1 MRIKKIEVNG
11 FKSFADREVIHVDDH
26 VTAILG
32 PNGCGK
38 SNVVDAMRWCLG
50 EQRAKHLRGQGMAD
64 VIFAGC
70 STRGPGNAAEV
81 TLTFQNN
88 GQVPTAYLNFAE
100 IAVTRRL
107 FRDGTSE
114 YLINKVPC
122 RLRDIQELMAGTGA
136 GTRGYSIIEQGQVG
150 RIVSSKAEERRYII
164 DEAAGITRFKAQK
177 QAAEKKIEQTQQNL
191 LRVSDVLSELEARV
205 GNLRRQAQKAER
217 YKRYRAELRDLD
229 LWIAS
234 HRFLEL
240 EAMRRVLEV
249 RRGELGVQ
257 VDDMRANLAA
267 ADARGEA
274 QRTELLQREQELR
287 AAQTTVFDLD
297 NRIKLA
303 ESEGQFRRREQEG
316 ARTAVTQA
324 RAEAAAAERS
334 LTALRGEL
342 EQVTTQLAELR
353 DGADEGHADVAA
365 RLQEEHDGLAA
376 RLRGEV
382 SEFERG
388 RSQLNR
394 LQQREATASAQL
406 QARAEGLSDLEQR
419 IAALTQETELLGIQL
434 ERDRADL
441 EVAESAR
448 EFAVER
454 VAALQD
460 RRASGDREKQ
470 ALKGQVKSA
479 EQSHDAA
486 RAQMQRVQSRVQSL
500 EEIQKRYRGCASGV
514 QTVIQNRD
522 AIGAEAGGAILGILA
537 DHLAAPAQFEPAL
550 SAVLGDRLQGVVV
563 DGVRASAAAVSL
575 LKAKQEGRTSFLPR
589 ECRPRRSEHGAEGMS
604 EEASSY
610 GPGLEDMLQRPGV
623 VGRLVDSIEVPAELR
638 PLARALL
645 GDTVV
650 VEDLPQAL
658 ELWQAGATAPLVTLA
673 GDRVEPSG
681 VVIGGSAQGLDS
693 ALLQQ
698 KREIRELHEQVTT
711 RETEVAAAYEQVQV
725 LVERQTQLEAEREMS
740 EAELL
745 ESEKVRLSRVQEV
758 SRLQREIQQLGQRTE
773 QLTRERNKLQASLG
787 GREEERAR
795 LTEELGQVR
804 AELPGLQQTIV
815 DAEARI
821 EMLREQQAQ
830 VSEMLTE
837 AKVALARFQQQLGA
851 LTAAEARLSR
861 QVAAEDERLQR
872 LGQAQVEGEAKIAAL
887 EEALQ
892 AAEAEREQQLEA
904 HRIATTT
911 LQAAREAHDAVRLA
925 TDELDLSVRKL
936 RNGLDEQRERL
947 AEVESVLKEQRME
960 AQHLSADIRERFD
973 AELELSL
980 CDFHDR
986 PLAGPDSSARQQ
998 ELKRV
1003 LARMGEVNLTAIE
1016 EYEEVSSRCEYLS
1029 TQKRDLESAI
1039 AQLQEAIDKINK
1051 TTRERFLETFK
1062 EINERFQTVFPR
1074 LFNGG
1079 QALLK
1084 LTDSSD
1090 LLGTGVEIQAQPPGK
1105 QVRNL
1110 ELLSGGEK
1118 ALTAVSLIFAI
1129 FLIKP
1134 SPFCLLDEVDAP
1146 LDEANVGR
1154 FGAMVQ
1160 EMAQNTQFII
1170 ITHNKRTMEIADR
1183 LYGVTMETRGVS
1195 KLVSV
1200 NIKRAVEMAVA

>member
-11 FKSFADREVIHVDDH
+11 FKSFADREVLHIDDH

-81 TLTFQNN
+81 TLTFENN
-88 GQVPTAYLNFAE
+88 GQVPAAYLNYAE

-107 FRDGTSE
+107 YRDGTSE
-114 YLINKVPC
+114 YLINKVQC
-122 RLRDIQELMAGTGA
+122 RLRDISELMAGTGA

-191 LRVSDVLSELEARV
+191 LRVSDVLTELEGRL

-229 LWIAS
+229 LWLAS

-240 EAMRRVLEV
+240 EATRRVLEV
-249 RRGELGVQ
+249 RRGTLSEQ
-257 VDDMRANLAA
+257 VDGLRATLAA
-267 ADARGEA
+267 NDARSEA
-274 QRTELLQREQELR
+274 HRTELVQREQELSQ
-287 AAQTTVFDLD
+287 AQATVFDLD

-316 ARTAVTQA
+316 ARQAVTQA
-324 RAEAAAAERS
+324 RAEAAAVERS
-334 LTALRGEL
+334 LTALREEL
-342 EQVTTQLAELR
+342 AQVSAQLEELR
-353 DGADEGHADVAA
+353 AGEDEGHAEVAA
-365 RLQEEHDGLAA
+365 RLQEEHDGFSA

-382 SEFERG
+382 ADFERARAQQG
-388 RSQLNR
+388 RLH
-394 LQQREATASAQL
+394 QREATAAAQL
-406 QARAEGLSDLEQR
+406 QARSEGLSELEGR
-419 IAALTQETELLGIQL
+419 IAGLAQETELLTIQV

-441 EVAESAR
+441 EVAESSR
-448 EFAVER
+448 EAAIER
-454 VAALQD
+454 VEGLTE
-460 RRASGDREKQ
+460 RRAATDREKQ
-470 ALKGQVKSA
+470 ALKATLRAA
-479 EQSHDAA
+479 EQAHDAA
-486 RAQMQRVQSRVQSL
+486 RGELQRTRSRLQSL
-500 EEIQKRYRGCASGV
+500 EEIQRRYRGCASGV
-514 QTVIQNRD
+514 QVVIQHRE
-522 AIGAEAGGAILGILA
+522 ALAGEAGGEVLGILA
-537 DHLAAPAQFEPAL
+537 DHVAAPAQLEAAL

-563 DGVRASAAAVSL
+563 DGVRASAAAVAL
-575 LKAKQEGRTSFLPR
+575 LKEKQEGRTSFLPR
-589 ECRPRRSEHGAEGMS
+589 ECRPAHGTEGMS
-604 EEASSY
+604 EGACPF
-610 GPGLEDMLQRPGV
+610 GHGFEDMLDRAGV
-623 VGRLVDSIEVPAELR
+623 VGRLADAVEVPAELR

-645 GDTVV
+645 GETIV
-650 VEDLPQAL
+650 VETLGQAL
-658 ELWQAGATAPLVTLA
+658 ELWQAGTTAPLVTLA

-698 KREIRELHEQVTT
+698 KREIRELHEVVVA
-711 RETEVAAAYEQVQV
+711 READVAAAREHHEA
-725 LVERQTQLEAEREMS
+725 LVDRQGQLEAEREMG

-745 ESEKVRLSRVQEV
+745 ESEKVRMQRVQEV
-758 SRLQREIQQLGQRTE
+758 SRLQREIQQLGARVE
-773 QLTRERNKLQASLG
+773 QQGRERAKLEASLG
-787 GREEERAR
+787 GREEERAK
-795 LTEELGQVR
+795 LTAELAQVR
-804 AELPGLQQTIV
+804 EELPGLTQAIG
-815 DAEARI
+815 DGEARI
-821 EMLREQQAQ
+821 EMLREQQARAA
-830 VSEMLTE
+830 EMLTE

-861 QVAAEDERLQR
+861 QVAGEDERLQR
-872 LGQAQVEGEAKIAAL
+872 LGQAQVEGEAKI
-887 EEALQ
+887 EALTEALA
-892 AAEAEREQQLEA
+892 AAEAEREQQLQA
-904 HRIATTT
+904 HAAASEG
-911 LQAAREAHDAVRLA
+911 LQAARVAHEAVRLA
-925 TDELDLSVRKL
+925 ADELDLSVRKL
-936 RNGLDEQRERL
+936 RSGLDEQRELL
-947 AEVESVLKEQRME
+947 AEVEGALKEQRLE
-960 AQHLSADIRERFD
+960 AQHLCADIRERFD
-973 AELELSL
+973 AELELAL

-986 PLAGPDSSARQQ
+986 PLAGPDASARQQ

-1003 LARMGEVNLTAIE
+1003 LARMGEVNLTAIDE
-1016 EYEEVSSRCEYLS
+1016 FEEVAGRVDYLS

-1039 AQLQEAIDKINK
+1039 SQLQEAIDKINK
-1051 TTRERFLETFK
+1051 TSRERFLETFRQ
-1062 EINERFQTVFPR
+1062 ISDMFQQVFPR

-1079 QALLK
+1079 NAQLK
-1084 LTDSSD
+1084 LTDPSD
-1090 LLGTGVEIQAQPPGK
+1090 LLGTGVEIAAQPPGK

-1160 EMAQNTQFII
+1160 EMSQNTQFII

-1195 KLVSV
+1195 KLVTV

>member
-88 GQVPTAYLNFAE
+88 GQVPAAYLNFAE

-217 YKRYRAELRDLD
+217 YKRYRSELRDLD

-240 EAMRRVLEV
+240 EATRRVLEK
-249 RRGELGVQ
+249 RRGELGEQ
-257 VDDMRANLAA
+257 VDDMRATLAA

-316 ARTAVTQA
+316 ARQAITQA

-342 EQVTTQLAELR
+342 EQVTAQLAELR
-353 DGADEGHADVAA
+353 EGANEGHDEAAA

-388 RSQLNR
+388 RQSLAR
-394 LQQREATASAQL
+394 LHQREATAAAQL

-419 IAALTQETELLGIQL
+419 ISGLSQETELLGIQL

-441 EVAESAR
+441 EVAEAAR
-448 EFAVER
+448 EAALER
-454 VAALQD
+454 VAALGD
-460 RRASGDREKQ
+460 RRAAHDREKQ
-470 ALKGQVKSA
+470 ALKGQIKSA
-479 EQSHDAA
+479 EQAHDAA
-486 RAQMQRVQSRVQSL
+486 RGQLQRVQSRVQSL

-514 QTVIQNRD
+514 QVVIQNRD
-522 AIGAEAGGAILGILA
+522 ALGAEAGGAILGILA
-537 DHLAAPAQFEPAL
+537 DHLAAPAKLEAAL

-563 DGVRASAAAVSL
+563 DGVRASAAAVAL

-589 ECRPRRSEHGAEGMS
+589 ECRPRLAGAQGMS
-604 EEASSY
+604 DGAGSF
-610 GPGLEDMLQRPGV
+610 GPGLEDMLERPGV
-623 VGRLVDSIEVPAELR
+623 VGRLVDAIDVPAELR

-673 GDRVEPSG
+673 GDRVEPTG

-698 KREIRELHEQVTT
+698 KREIRELHEQVTA
-711 RETEVAAAYEQVQV
+711 REAEVVVAFEVHQQV
-725 LVERQTQLEAEREMS
+725 VERQSQLEAEREMS
-740 EAELL
+740 EMELL
-745 ESEKVRLSRVQEV
+745 ESERVKLARVQEV
-758 SRLQREIQQLGQRTE
+758 SRLQREIQQLAQRSE
-773 QLTRERNKLQASLG
+773 QLTKERNKLQASLG

-795 LTEELGQVR
+795 LTEELAQVR
-804 AELPGLQQTIV
+804 EELPGLQQTIV

-830 VSEMLTE
+830 VAEMLTE

-904 HRIATTT
+904 HRTATTT
-911 LQAAREAHDAVRLA
+911 LQAAREAHDAVRTA

-947 AEVESVLKEQRME
+947 AEVESALKEQRME
-960 AQHLSADIRERFD
+960 AQHLAADIRERFD

-980 CDFHDR
+980 CDYHDR
-986 PLAGPDSSARQQ
+986 PLAGPDSAARQQ

-1016 EYEEVSSRCEYLS
+1016 EFEEVSSRCEYLS

-1039 AQLQEAIDKINK
+1039 SQLQEAIDKINK
-1051 TTRERFLETFK
+1051 TTRERFLETFR
-1062 EINERFQTVFPR
+1062 EINERFQLVFPR

-1084 LTDSSD
+1084 LTDPGD